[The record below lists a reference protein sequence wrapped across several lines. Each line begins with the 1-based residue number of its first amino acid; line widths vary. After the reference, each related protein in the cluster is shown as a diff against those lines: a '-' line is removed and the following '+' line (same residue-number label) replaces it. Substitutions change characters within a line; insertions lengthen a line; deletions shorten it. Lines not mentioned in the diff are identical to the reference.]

1 MERFQEDKERFLEEI
16 RRHLEEIRN
25 KFPSHPSMPTLS
37 YDHAGIIYRLPPL
50 ASAADLFSFGR
61 SEAWTRRCSEGWEV
75 GCQGTYARFRWPH

>member
-1 MERFQEDKERFLEEI
+1 MERFQEDKERF
-16 RRHLEEIRN
+16 LEEIRN

>member
-37 YDHAGIIYRLPPL
+37 YDHAGIIMTPSHPSSMTETKLNPSQTPL
-50 ASAADLFSFGR
+50 QIR
-61 SEAWTRRCSEGWEV
+61 EGP
-75 GCQGTYARFRWPH
+75 CR